1 MTREE
6 LTQAI
11 DEYFAT
17 HDTKDHNHT
26 NDKVLH
32 SDLLGLNID
41 DHDIY
46 IKADGTRAFTGEQSM
61 GTNKLTNVVD
71 PSADQDAATKKYV
84 DDNETISEYYG
95 DGSDGALAPTAATNF
110 NQVQSDLTVAAA
122 SGQKN
127 FEVTSG
133 ASFAVGDKVLMH
145 QARGTGAGLWE
156 IGTIASKDV
165 NKLIMRDNLV
175 NTYTP
180 AQAGDTN
187 DRAYAS
193 KISEHT
199 LVTLK
204 TGTTMDSPEWN
215 GTTGGVCIF
224 YASQGVIIEDDVTLS
239 MNGFGFRGGTTDFYQ
254 GEGSAGAGTEAIT
267 ANGNG
272 GGGGQDNPPGYGG
285 GGGGGNA
292 LTGTASTGAGGLK
305 WYEALSNDSTG
316 TPQFNIPLLFGG
328 GGGMGDGLG
337 VGGDGGGI
345 LIIIAPWIW
354 NAGTIT
360 SHGLVGPAGSNVGG
374 SGGAG
379 GSVFFFS
386 NKVYMPTAPTFTAGG
401 GGAGGSAAGSA
412 GAIGYYI
419 QGYPTI
425 NLPTS

>member
-6 LTQAI
+6 LIQAI

-95 DGSDGALAPTAATNF
+95 DGSDGALATTASTNF
-110 NQVQSDLTVAAA
+110 NQVQYALLIGSV
-122 SGQKN
+122 SGQKDA
-127 FEVTSG
+127 ELSSG
-133 ASFAVGDKVLMH
+133 DAASFSAGDKVLMH
-145 QARGTGAGLWE
+145 QGRGTGAGLWE
-156 IGTIASKDV
+156 IATIASISGGV
-165 NKLIMRDNLV
+165 MTMVDNLQ
-175 NTYTP
+175 NTYTTGQEGDSNDE
-180 AQAGDTN
+180 AQILVIPQ
-187 DRAYAS
+187 Y
-193 KISEHT
+193 T

-204 TGTTMDSPEWN
+204 TGTTINNTQWE
-215 GTTGGVCIF
+215 GTKGGVCIF

-239 MNGFGFRGGTTDFYQ
+239 MNGFGFRGGTKAIQ
-254 GEGSAGAGTEAIT
+254 GEGNPGVGVSGTSS
-267 ANGNG
+267 NGNG
-272 GGGGQDNPPGYGG
+272 GGGATSGQGDQGGGGGGNTLDGSGPATGEGGEKLIDALSTYITGTTQFNLPLLFGG

-292 LTGTASTGAGGLK
+292 DQLEGEG
-305 WYEALSNDSTG
+305 EA
-316 TPQFNIPLLFGG
+316 
-328 GGGMGDGLG
+328 
-337 VGGDGGGI
+337 GDGGGI

-354 NAGTIT
+354 NTGIIT
-360 SHGLVGPAGSNVGG
+360 NNGDNGNINGKPGG
-374 SGGAG
+374 GGG

-386 NKVYMPTAPTFTAGG
+386 NKVYNRITPTVTGGTSTGG
-401 GGAGGSAAGSA
+401 GVGS
-412 GAIGYYI
+412 IGYYI
-419 QGYPTI
+419 QGYPKN